1 MAAQIVGLM
10 QEFNP
15 DNDNETVTTYFELFQ
30 LFVDAITIAEDK
42 LIPTLLT
49 VVGSKHYSLIRG
61 LVSPC
66 LPSETYGE
74 LVSFLKKHYDPEPE
88 RYRFYQRSQRSG
100 ESVVD
105 FLACLRCLAGHCQS
119 FSEALHDR
127 FVCGIQSRTYFES
140 ITF

>member
-15 DNDNETVTTYFELFQ
+15 DNDNETVTTYLELFQ
-30 LFVDAITIAEDK
+30 LFVDANTIAEDK

-66 LPSETYGE
+66 LPRVTYGE
-74 LVSFLKKHYDPEPE
+74 LVSFLKKYYDPEPE
-88 RYRFYQRSQRSG
+88 RYHFYQRSQRSG

-105 FLACLRCLAGHCQS
+105 YLACLRCLASIANFYQKHCVIV
-119 FSEALHDR
+119 L
-127 FVCGIQSRTYFES
+127 CGIQSQTYFES

>member
-1 MAAQIVGLM
+1 MAPQTVGHM
-10 QEFNP
+10 QQFNP
-15 DNDNETVTTYFELFQ
+15 DSDNETVTAYLERFQ

-42 LIPTLLT
+42 LVPTLLT

-66 LPSETYGE
+66 LPRETYGE
-74 LVSFLKKHYDPEPE
+74 LVSFLKKYFDPEPE
-88 RYRFYQRSQRSG
+88 HYHFYQRNQRSG
-100 ESVVD
+100 ESVVYY
-105 FLACLRCLAGHCQS
+105 LACLRCLASYCQ
-119 FSEALHDR
+119 FLSEALRDR

>member
-15 DNDNETVTTYFELFQ
+15 DNDNETVTTYLELFQ
-30 LFVDAITIAEDK
+30 LFVDANTIVEDK

-61 LVSPC
+61 VSPC
-66 LPSETYGE
+66 LPRETYGE

-88 RYRFYQRSQRSG
+88 RYHFYQRSQRSG

-105 FLACLRCLAGHCQS
+105 YLACLRCLA
-119 FSEALHDR
+119 
-127 FVCGIQSRTYFES
+127 S
-140 ITF
+140 IANFYQNARNVVR